1 MSRQSEEDHRTLR
14 RNIREMPGTAWFLTA
29 GVFINRFGSFVILFL
44 VLYLTRQMGFSTPQ
58 AGTAVAAY
66 GVGEVLA
73 GGLGGDLADRLG
85 RRITIIGSMLVSSA
99 ALIALSQVQTYGAI
113 LGASFVV
120 GLSSEMYRPASSAL
134 VADLV
139 PEGQRITSFAVLR
152 LASNLGFAGGSALA
166 AYLAAHSFQLIFAA
180 DAGSSAL
187 FALIAVLT
195 LPTDR
200 PRKEPGS
207 RALLPGYRTMLRDR
221 SFMLVVA
228 AAILITFV
236 YYQELLAIPLRIRE
250 VGLSNAD
257 FGLLLTFNGALIVLL
272 ELPLSSLTMRLD
284 QRRVL
289 ALGFLLVGLGF
300 AFTGSATTMP
310 MFLVSVAIW
319 SAGEMIGAPVS
330 YAYVADVAQPALRG
344 RYQGVFGLAWGS
356 GAVTGP
362 AIAGTLLPGSAMV
375 FWPLLGVLGFIS
387 AGLVL
392 ASRASGRVRGA
403 AVGFEAPP
411 QAVPSAEG
419 IPGEPYPAGGR
430 PGRPAG

>member
-1 MSRQSEEDHRTLR
+1 MSRQSDEDHRTLR

-200 PRKEPGS
+200 PKEPGS
-207 RALLPGYRTMLRDR
+207 RARLPGYRTMLRDR

-300 AFTGSATTMP
+300 AFTGWATTMP
-310 MFLVSVAIW
+310 MFLISVAIW

-330 YAYVADVAQPALRG
+330 YAYVADVAPPALRG

-362 AIAGTLLPGSAMV
+362 AIAGKLLPGSAML
-375 FWPLLGVLGFIS
+375 FWPLLSVLGLIS

-392 ASRASGRVRGA
+392 ASRVSGRSRGV
-403 AVGFEAPP
+403 AVGFEPPP
-411 QAVPSAEG
+411 QVVPSAEG
-419 IPGEPYPAGGR
+419 VPGEPYPAGGR
-430 PGRPAG
+430 PDGPAG